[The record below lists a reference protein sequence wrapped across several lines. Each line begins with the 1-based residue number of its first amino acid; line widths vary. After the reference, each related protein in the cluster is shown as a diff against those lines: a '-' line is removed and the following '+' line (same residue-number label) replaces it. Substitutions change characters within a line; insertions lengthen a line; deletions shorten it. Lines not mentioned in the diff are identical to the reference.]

1 MRGHKGGLSLSGWE
15 GEVVG
20 YADEGENGA
29 KVSANL
35 PIKVRFQRD
44 QGGGGKPLDFVA
56 HLRASELSSLEDG
69 AP

>member
-44 QGGGGKPLDFVA
+44 QGGKKPLDFVA